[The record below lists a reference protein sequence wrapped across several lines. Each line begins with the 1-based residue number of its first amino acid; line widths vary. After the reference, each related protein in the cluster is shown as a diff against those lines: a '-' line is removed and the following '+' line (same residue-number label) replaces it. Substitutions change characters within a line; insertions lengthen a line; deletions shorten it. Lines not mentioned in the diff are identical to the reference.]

1 MNNVDT
7 IKLVLVGGGGY
18 ALEMYSYIVDDLKL
32 GYLRNVEI
40 IGVLDDTNEPEVCV
54 KNPTLK
60 HLGAIKDYTF
70 SGEEYALIC
79 VGSPVA
85 RKKLSELCTGLG
97 LLPYTYVHSS
107 CYVSSSAEIGQG
119 VFVAPHS
126 IISADSCIGDF
137 VALNVFC
144 GVGHGAK
151 VGDFTCFSPYSVIN
165 GDCVVGTM
173 VFLSSRVTVNP
184 KVKIGSFSTIDGGAI
199 VRSDVQD
206 FEVVS
211 QRVLEKRFVDRI
223 LKKIFSI

>member
-1 MNNVDT
+1 M
-7 IKLVLVGGGGY
+7 
-18 ALEMYSYIVDDLKL
+18 
-32 GYLRNVEI
+32 
-40 IGVLDDTNEPEVCV
+40 
-54 KNPTLK
+54 
-60 HLGAIKDYTF
+60 
-70 SGEEYALIC
+70 
-79 VGSPVA
+79 
-85 RKKLSELCTGLG
+85 
-97 LLPYTYVHSS
+97 
-107 CYVSSSAEIGQG
+107 SSSAEIGQG